1 MQHITKKQF
10 VSFVSKVWKRTKQVF
25 RIVKKTIVLASLLVL
40 LAIFIG
46 TVWLYRE
53 FSYVPEV
60 KPDTVLVM
68 NMEGMIVDGPSNNP
82 AVQRLLG
89 EDVQTRQGIVNNIR
103 KAAHDPRIIG
113 ILLKFDG
120 YGMTSTTAL
129 EIRDELL
136 KFKQAG
142 KKIFA
147 YMEWAGKRTY
157 FLASPAHKI
166 YMPPP
171 GDVYLRGWRAEIP
184 FYKDMFDKIGIT
196 PEFVYIGKYKT
207 APQIFTMNHLSDAYR
222 EVVNDVLDAYYND
235 YVEQI
240 ANLRNV
246 PVDKVKIWIDDALH
260 SAAEALEAGMVD
272 ELLYEH
278 EVEKRM
284 QVELGLAANVEEAEQ
299 AEQEEESE
307 EEPGLNTINMS
318 QYARVKVDAPW
329 LHNTGEKIAMLYAQ
343 GSIVSG
349 ESPPSPHSGMIA
361 SETMTELLEELAEN
375 NEIKGIILRI
385 DSGGGGARAS
395 TMIWNA
401 IRQAQKKKPV
411 VISMAGAAASGGYM
425 ISASADSIVAYPL
438 TITGSIGIFG
448 GKFSTKGLFE
458 LIGLNVEILQRG
470 KNAAMFTGARTWTE
484 GEKERFRHL
493 IQEGYDDFL
502 EKVAQGRDMTV
513 DAVDEIAQG
522 RVWTGRQALEIGLVD
537 TLGGME
543 TAIAVIKEKIGIPEE
558 KDVHLVEYPK
568 MGNPVQLFLK
578 RLRETQIEAKLPD
591 ELRQVQKQ
599 FEKLTR
605 LEDEHL
611 FAWFPV
617 HIVVE

>member
-1 MQHITKKQF
+1 MQHITKKQL
-10 VSFVSKVWKRTKQVF
+10 VSLLSKLWKRTKQVF

-40 LAIFIG
+40 LAILVG

-68 NMEGMIVDGPSNNP
+68 NMDGVIIDGPSNNP
-82 AVQRLLG
+82 DVQRLLG
-89 EDVQTRQGIVNNIR
+89 EDIQTRQGIVSNIR
-103 KAAHDPRIIG
+103 KASHDPRIIG

-136 KFKQAG
+136 RFKQAG

-147 YMEWAGKRTY
+147 YMEWAGKQTY

-171 GDVYLRGWRAEIP
+171 GDTFLRGWRAEIP
-184 FYKDMFDKIGIT
+184 FYKDMLDKIGIA
-196 PEFVYIGKYKT
+196 PEFIYIGKYKT
-207 APQIFTMNHLSDAYR
+207 APQIFTMNHLSDEYR
-222 EVVNDVLDAYYND
+222 EVLNDVLEAYYEN

-240 ANLRNV
+240 AKVRNV
-246 PVDKVKIWIDDALH
+246 PAKKVKTWIDDGLY
-260 SAAEALEAGMVD
+260 SAVEAIEAEMID
-272 ELLYEH
+272 ELRYEH
-278 EVEKRM
+278 EVEKRI
-284 QVELGLAANVEEAEQ
+284 QVELGLVEDIEETEQ
-299 AEQEEESE
+299 TAQEKASE
-307 EEPGLNTINMS
+307 KAPELNTINMS

-329 LHNTGEKIAMLYAQ
+329 LHNTGEKIAVLYAQ

-349 ESPPSPHSGMIA
+349 ESPSSPQNGMIA
-361 SETMTELLEELAEN
+361 SETMTTLLEELAEN
-375 NEIKGIILRI
+375 EEIKGIILRI

-395 TMIWNA
+395 SIIWEA

-411 VISMAGAAASGGYM
+411 VVSMAGAAASGGYM
-425 ISASADSIVAYPL
+425 ISAPADSIVAYPL

-448 GKFSTKGLFE
+448 GKFSMGGLFD

-470 KNAAMFTGARTWTE
+470 ENAGIFTGARTWTE
-484 GEKERFRHL
+484 EEKKRFRHL

-502 EKVAQGRDMTV
+502 AKVAQGRDMTV
-513 DAVDEIAQG
+513 DAVNEIAQG
-522 RVWTGRQALEIGLVD
+522 RVWTGEQALDIGLVD
-537 TLGGME
+537 VLGGME
-543 TAIAVIKEKIGIPEE
+543 TAIAVIKEKIGIPEDD
-558 KDVHLVEYPK
+558 DVHLVEYPK
-568 MGNPVQLFLK
+568 MENPVQLFLK
-578 RLRETQIEAKLPD
+578 RLRETQLEANLPD
-591 ELRQVQKQ
+591 ELHQLQKQ
-599 FEKLTR
+599 FEELTR

-611 FAWFPV
+611 FAWFPY
-617 HIVVE
+617 IVVE